1 MNWENILSAGIGYLL
16 GAIPFALLLV
26 KLFAKID
33 VRRSGTGNVG
43 AMNSYDVTGK
53 KWLGALVMVLDLAKG
68 YFAPMIADM
77 ITNGDI
83 FAVSLAASFVILGH
97 NYNIF
102 LGFRG
107 GRGLASAAGASLYI
121 NCLPL
126 ISWLLVF
133 ALVYFLIKKNLHIAS
148 IFAMI
153 AIPLIIFFLPENY
166 VTAFNVLTTIS
177 KNDLIYLMLFITAL
191 VLSRHVQP
199 ILDLVEQ
206 DDQNTFSRK

>member
-1 MNWENILSAGIGYLL
+1 MNWEIILSAGIGYLL

-26 KLFAKID
+26 KLFAEID
-33 VRRSGTGNVG
+33 VRKSGTGNVG

-53 KWLGALVMVLDLAKG
+53 KWLGVSVMILDLAKG
-68 YFAPMIADM
+68 FFAPFIADL
-77 ITNGDI
+77 ISNGDI
-83 FAVSLAASFVILGH
+83 FAVSMAASFVILGH

-102 LGFRG
+102 LSFRG

-121 NCLPL
+121 NFLPL
-126 ISWLLVF
+126 AIWLLIF
-133 ALVYFLIKKNLHIAS
+133 ALIYFLIKKNLHIAS

-153 AIPLIIFFLPENY
+153 AIPLIIFILPENL
-166 VTAFNVLTTIS
+166 VSAFHVFTAIE
-177 KNDLIYLMLFITAL
+177 KDELIYLMLFVTAL

-199 ILDLVEQ
+199 ILDLIEK